1 MQGPRSPPSC
11 LVTPALQTISGMVS
25 CRGHSSPRQSEVRR
39 PPRTTYGSLAG
50 CVPSPTCPF
59 KHKHHLTLP
68 LSRFKCT
75 DLPCPPL
82 ALSGRLRALSHMPLP
97 STNTPR
103 SNHPQGLSA
112 QASPAHLWL
121 LGRLRALTHVPLQT
135 SPHPPIQPPSR
146 PTHRGLPCPPL
157 APRAAACPRPCA
169 PHSPPPRA
177 CGMQGGSTAWSAG
190 RVPHPRHTLPQST
203 QRTGCTLPPLPP
215 QSCQTDLTATSSQ
228 SITGPSHPPTEH
240 AAHLATH
247 AHHPPSTMGGT
258 HAPSLED

>member
-1 MQGPRSPPSC
+1 MAAVAVWVLRGGGGACGGGGAWVRGLGSTTRCRRGVWAKWTRPAPARVLSRPPSRRLAGESLKCARQDRGGRTLMQGPRSPPSC

-68 LSRFKCT
+68 PSRFKCT

-121 LGRLRALTHVPLQT
+121 LGRLRVLVHVPLIHHLLV
-135 SPHPPIQPPSR
+135 PA
-146 PTHRGLPCPPL
+146 GC
-157 APRAAACPRPCA
+157 RAAARPGRQGASLTHATPSHRARSA
-169 PHSPPPRA
+169 PDAPSPP
-177 CGMQGGSTAWSAG
+177 C
-190 RVPHPRHTLPQST
+190 HHK
-203 QRTGCTLPPLPP
+203 
-215 QSCQTDLTATSSQ
+215 
-228 SITGPSHPPTEH
+228 
-240 AAHLATH
+240 AAR
-247 AHHPPSTMGGT
+247 
-258 HAPSLED
+258 